1 MIAFGKTI
9 LLVLAASSVS
19 GKSIANIIFPAR
31 ATDMAH
37 TLLRCITSNDTP
49 RNSVLFVFLLCA
61 ARGPP
66 PPASSPDVNGPGS
79 SPSAVAT
86 KPLEGLVKVLNHV
99 PVEGGD
105 VDVED
110 ELRTTA
116 SSNNSEDLDVI
127 ARVKVGGLRASAG
140 NSCLGSG
147 HNGNQEK
154 YSPKRDG
161 KSYNF
166 NIFAM
171 DAECLD
177 ADNLPYEWGEFQKLV
192 SGIHFSLFPSFI
204 VCY

>member
-1 MIAFGKTI
+1 
-9 LLVLAASSVS
+9 
-19 GKSIANIIFPAR
+19 
-31 ATDMAH
+31 
-37 TLLRCITSNDTP
+37 
-49 RNSVLFVFLLCA
+49 
-61 ARGPP
+61 
-66 PPASSPDVNGPGS
+66 VNGPGS

-86 KPLEGLVKVLNHV
+86 KPLEGLVKVLNRV